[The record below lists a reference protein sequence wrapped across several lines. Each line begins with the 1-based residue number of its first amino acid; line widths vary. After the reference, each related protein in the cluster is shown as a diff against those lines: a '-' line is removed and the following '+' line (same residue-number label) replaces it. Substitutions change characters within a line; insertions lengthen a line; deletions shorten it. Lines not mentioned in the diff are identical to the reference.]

1 MRSPIKFV
9 SRVTGK
15 VCMRVCVCVCFHRSP
30 LLRFLLCATKLINN
44 RLYVIKHDVD
54 LSGMICLRA
63 GSFDFNLFYSIL
75 FSADFAF

>member
-1 MRSPIKFV
+1 MC
-9 SRVTGK
+9 GC
-15 VCMRVCVCVCFHRSP
+15 VCVRVCVSTVPRP

-54 LSGMICLRA
+54 LSGMICSRA
-63 GSFDFNLFYSIL
+63 GSFDFNLFYFIL